1 LSVEI
6 GRRLRRAR
14 EASGLTLEEVE
25 RRTRIP
31 KRDLLA
37 MEQGRFHFHPNP
49 AYVRSCVRAYATV
62 VGENPQ
68 RMLNWLQRA
77 QERTTRREPTVR
89 RNLPDGQGN
98 GGELSRS
105 RRRSNGYGRSQSH
118 AKPDY
123 PQQED
128 YPPQRQVYRRS
139 EREGMETE
147 SGEGVY
153 SRRSRRQASKKKTSV
168 FDKIYSYFLLSGSI
182 LLVIATICFLW
193 FRWSNA

>member
-77 QERTTRREPTVR
+77 QERTTRREPAVR

-118 AKPDY
+118 TKPDD

-139 EREGMETE
+139 EREVMEAE
-147 SGEGVY
+147 SGEGEY

-168 FDKIYSYFLLSGSI
+168 FDKIYSYFLLSGAI

>member
-1 LSVEI
+1 MSVEI

-25 RRTRIP
+25 RRTRIS
-31 KRDLLA
+31 KRELLA
-37 MEQGRFHFHPNP
+37 MEQGRFQFHPNP

-77 QERTTRREPTVR
+77 QERTTRREPAVR

-118 AKPDY
+118 TKPDD

-139 EREGMETE
+139 EREGMEAE
-147 SGEGVY
+147 SGEGEY

-168 FDKIYSYFLLSGSI
+168 FDKIYSYFLLSGAI